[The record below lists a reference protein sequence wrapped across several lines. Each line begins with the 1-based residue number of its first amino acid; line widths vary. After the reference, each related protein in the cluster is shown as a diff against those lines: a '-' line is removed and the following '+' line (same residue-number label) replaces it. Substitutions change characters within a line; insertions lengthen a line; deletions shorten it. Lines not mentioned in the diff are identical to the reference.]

1 MTLKIQGQIFSL
13 NIERGVKLEELK
25 TYVAGDVDVVVI
37 GAGHAGAEAALAS
50 SRMGMD
56 TIMLTMSLDS
66 IVALS
71 CNPNIGGTGK
81 GHLVR
86 EIDALGG
93 EMAINIDKTFIQSK
107 MLNISKGPAVHSLRV
122 QADKKAYHREMK
134 KVLEKEKN
142 LKLSQA
148 EVIDV
153 IIQEG
158 QVKGVITRTG
168 AIYNAKAVIL
178 ASGTYLRGRVYIGE
192 VGYSSGPD
200 GMFPSNILSENL
212 IKKGFKLRRMKT
224 GSPARVHHDSI
235 DYSKMEIQ
243 PGDEEI
249 IPFSFLNMGKK
260 YDMEQVPCWLT
271 YTTEKTHHIIR
282 ENLGRSPMY
291 AGDIDG
297 TGPRY
302 CPSIEDKIVRFADKK
317 RHQVFIEPE
326 GLDTKEMY
334 VQGASSTLPEEVQ
347 IQMYKEIIGL
357 ENVEFMRPAY
367 AIEYDSIDPRILK
380 RTMEHM
386 EIKNLFFAG
395 QVNGSSGYEEAA
407 AQGLVAGINAALN
420 IQGKDEF
427 VLDRSEAYIGVLI
440 DDLVTK
446 GTDEPYR
453 MMTSR
458 AEYRLTLR
466 QDNAD
471 LRLTKKG
478 YELGLARKDRYD
490 LLIEKERQVKEEL
503 ARLKKVKV
511 NPTEENNKKL
521 EELGSTTTQ
530 TPTTVSELIRRP
542 ELSYD
547 STIVFDEDRK
557 ELLREIKLQ
566 VQTQI
571 KYEGYIKKQM
581 IQIDQFK
588 KLEKRKL
595 DPKFDYSQ
603 VKGLSNEA
611 LQKLNDIKPDSVG
624 QASRISGVSPADI
637 NVLLIYLEQE
647 RRKGNRDD

>member
-1 MTLKIQGQIFSL
+1 M
-13 NIERGVKLEELK
+13 EELK
-25 TYVAGDVDVVVI
+25 TYDAGEFDVIVI
-37 GAGHAGAEAALAS
+37 GAGHAGVEAALSA
-50 SRMGMD
+50 SRMGMN
-56 TIMLTMSLDS
+56 TLMLTMSLDS

-93 EMAINIDKTFIQSK
+93 EMALNIDKSFIQSR
-107 MLNISKGPAVHSLRV
+107 MLNTSKGPAVHSLRV
-122 QADKKAYHREMK
+122 QADKKAYHIEMK
-134 KVLEKEKN
+134 KMLEDEKN
-142 LKLSQA
+142 LTIFQG
-148 EVIDV
+148 EVID
-153 IIQEG
+153 IIIEDGRAQ
-158 QVKGVITRTG
+158 GVITRTG
-168 AIYNAKAVIL
+168 AKYLSKAVIL

-192 VGYSSGPD
+192 VNYASGPD
-200 GMFPSNILSENL
+200 GMFPSNILSDNL

-224 GSPARVHHDSI
+224 GTPARVHRDSI

-249 IPFSFLNMGKK
+249 IPFSFLNMGKEFHV
-260 YDMEQVPCWLT
+260 EQVPCWLT
-271 YTTEKTHHIIR
+271 YTTERTHEVIR
-282 ENLGRSPMY
+282 ENLHRSPMY
-291 AGDIDG
+291 AGEIEG
-297 TGPRY
+297 VGPRY

-326 GLDTKEMY
+326 GLTTKEMY

-347 IQMYKEIIGL
+347 VKMYKEIIGL
-357 ENVEFMRPAY
+357 ENVRFMRPAY
-367 AIEYDSIDPRILK
+367 AIEYDSIDPTILK
-380 RTMEHM
+380 RTMEHR
-386 EIKNLFFAG
+386 EIDNLFFAG
-395 QVNGSSGYEEAA
+395 QINGSSGYEEAA
-407 AQGLVAGINAALN
+407 AQGLVAGVNATRN
-420 IQGKDEF
+420 IQGKEEF

-471 LRLTKKG
+471 LRLTQIG
-478 YELGLARKDRYD
+478 YDLGLVKEDRYNMF
-490 LLIEKERQVKEEL
+490 LEKSKQVREEL
-503 ARLKKVKV
+503 ERLKEVKV
-511 NPTEENNKKL
+511 NPNAAINEKL
-521 EELGSTTTQ
+521 EALGSTTTQ
-530 TPTTVSELIRRP
+530 TPTTISELIRRP
-542 ELSYD
+542 ELDYE
-547 STIVFDEDRK
+547 STAIFDPERPD
-557 ELLREIKLQ
+557 LLREIRLQ

-581 IQIDQFK
+581 IQIEQFK
-588 KLEKRKL
+588 KLEKRRL
-595 DPKFDYSQ
+595 DLNFDYS
-603 VKGLSNEA
+603 VIRGLSNES
-611 LQKLNDIKPDSVG
+611 LQKLNKIKPDSVG

-647 RRKGNRDD
+647 RRKGAVNG